1 MPRFIRWVGNVVGF
15 SEFPE
20 QTHAALSKL
29 VPGSFMVIAVS
40 VDTQLYVKR
49 LTETAFQL
57 GLEASPNPRTASSP
71 AVVSNKRASS
81 AYLPIADEPVC
92 R

>member
-1 MPRFIRWVGNVVGF
+1 MARFIRWVGGVVGLD
-15 SEFPE
+15 EFPE
-20 QTHAALSKL
+20 QTQVALSKL

-40 VDTQLYVKR
+40 VETQLYVKR

-57 GLEASPNPRTASSP
+57 GLEASRDPRTASSP
-71 AVVSNKRASS
+71 TIVSKKRAS
-81 AYLPIADEPVC
+81 AYVPIADEPAC

>member
-1 MPRFIRWVGNVVGF
+1 MARFIRWVGDVIGLD
-15 SEFPE
+15 ELPE
-20 QTHAALSKL
+20 QAHAAVSKL

-57 GLEASPNPRTASSP
+57 GLETGRDLRTEPSLCRCA
-71 AVVSNKRASS
+71 
-81 AYLPIADEPVC
+81 LPPCIPQPHKP
-92 R
+92 